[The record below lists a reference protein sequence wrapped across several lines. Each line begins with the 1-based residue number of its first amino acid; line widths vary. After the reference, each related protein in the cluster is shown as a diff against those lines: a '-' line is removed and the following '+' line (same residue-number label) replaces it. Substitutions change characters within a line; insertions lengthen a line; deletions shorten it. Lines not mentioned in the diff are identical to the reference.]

1 MSYLKYLFL
10 AILLCGMVTKGNTQ
24 VLDNEKEGIE
34 QLSEDGIKQ
43 TPSPKV
49 YDVPFASRGNRL
61 QLTVAN
67 SSGRN
72 LENIVIEVTNVPSWI
87 EMEKTKENITVVEES
102 EEMIEFLFHLKEK
115 APVGEKAEL
124 RFTAMSSDKFSWEK
138 QISLKVAPPT
148 SLEVDPNYP
157 NPFNQSTTMEYR
169 LPAQMKVKVTIYNV
183 LGQRVATVVDEMQ
196 QAGHQEMRWN
206 ASGMASGLYFCRIV
220 AEGQDK
226 NKIVEQQKMMLI
238 R

>member
-87 EMEKTKENITVVEES
+87 EMEKTKENIIESGVEIHNE
-102 EEMIEFLFHLKEK
+102 LF
-115 APVGEKAEL
+115 
-124 RFTAMSSDKFSWEK
+124 DY
-138 QISLKVAPPT
+138 
-148 SLEVDPNYP
+148 LENMVILNADVD
-157 NPFNQSTTMEYR
+157 F
-169 LPAQMKVKVTIYNV
+169 
-183 LGQRVATVVDEMQ
+183 
-196 QAGHQEMRWN
+196 
-206 ASGMASGLYFCRIV
+206 
-220 AEGQDK
+220 
-226 NKIVEQQKMMLI
+226 
-238 R
+238 